1 MRPPGTVYENLRFL
15 FHQGTE
21 NPNLTDNWDDAE
33 GYYRVRIGKL
43 QRDIDRFASYVSHR
57 EDFIRFGIVII

>member
-1 MRPPGTVYENLRFL
+1 MPPGTEFENLLFL

-33 GYYRVRIGKL
+33 GYYRVRIGKFH
-43 QRDIDRFASYVSHR
+43 QHIDRFAS
-57 EDFIRFGIVII
+57 